1 MDQPTLN
8 TSDKFWNH
16 PATRWVA
23 VIPGA
28 LIAAVLVAFG
38 TSLVAKI
45 MMASGQ
51 GTWFGLEVR
60 NDDPTAE
67 INYGLGFH
75 LMKYV
80 LRPGLAA
87 GSFVYVGRLIA
98 PTQKRV
104 VGILLASVT
113 VFVAIWSYSL
123 PVDEIYGYRG
133 FWNWIALFAFPVGG
147 VVGAFAKI
155 E

>member
-8 TSDKFWNH
+8 VSDKFWNH
-16 PATRWVA
+16 PATRWIA

-28 LIAAVLVAFG
+28 LIAAVLVTFVTILIAM
-38 TSLVAKI
+38 L
-45 MMASGQ
+45 MASGQ

-60 NDDPTAE
+60 SDDPTAE
-67 INYGLGFH
+67 VNYGLGFH

-80 LRPGLAA
+80 FRPGLAA

-98 PTQKRV
+98 PAQKQI
-104 VGILLASVT
+104 VGILLAIVT
-113 VFVAIWSYSL
+113 VLLAICSYSL
-123 PVDEIYGYRG
+123 PIGEIYGYRG

-147 VVGAFAKI
+147 VVGAFSKI
-155 E
+155 K